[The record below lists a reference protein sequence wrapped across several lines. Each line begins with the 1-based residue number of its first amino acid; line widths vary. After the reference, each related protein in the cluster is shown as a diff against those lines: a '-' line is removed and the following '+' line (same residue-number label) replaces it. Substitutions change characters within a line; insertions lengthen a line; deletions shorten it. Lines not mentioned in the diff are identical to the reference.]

1 MTEPYKMWKL
11 ESIKTW
17 RLRNN
22 IEVPEVYID
31 ATLQPPMLV
40 YLIGVALG
48 FVFGYIM
55 K

>member
-1 MTEPYKMWKL
+1 MTETYKMWKL

-22 IEVPEVYID
+22 IEVPEVYMN
-31 ATLQPPMLV
+31 ATLQPMMLL
-40 YLIGVALG
+40 YTIGVALG
-48 FVFGYIM
+48 FIFGYIM